1 MIIRQ
6 AYPFDAAGIA
16 EVSVTS
22 WRTTY
27 AGVIPSGFLE
37 RLSRTDREF
46 AYEDRLSFL
55 YTPTSEFAYVAEEG
69 DRIVGFAYA
78 GPKRASFND
87 YLGEIYALYLLED
100 YQRRDIGR
108 RLVAEVVRRFLA
120 IGIDSM
126 VVWVLICN
134 PACAFYEHLGGSIV
148 SQNDIDIAGTTLLK
162 IAYGWRDIRSIVSTV
177 KS

>member
-16 EVSVTS
+16 DVSVNS

-27 AGVIPSGFLE
+27 AGIIPAGFLS
-37 RLSRTDREF
+37 RLSRADREF
-46 AYEDRLSFL
+46 AYEDRLSFIQ
-55 YTPTSEFAYVAEEG
+55 TPTSEFAYVAEEG

-78 GPKRASFND
+78 GPKRASFTE
-87 YLGEIYALYLLED
+87 YLGEIYALYLLKD
-100 YQRRDIGR
+100 SPRRDIGR
-108 RLVAEVVRRFLA
+108 RLIVEVVRRFLA

-148 SQNDIDIAGTTLLK
+148 SQSDIDIADTTLLK
-162 IAYGWRDIRSIVSTV
+162 IAYGWRDIRTIVSTV
-177 KS
+177 KI